1 MSITDNSPAQ
11 WRLPPLKTADHKYTR
26 GHAVV
31 LGGATMTGASR
42 LAAHAAQRAGAG
54 LVTLVAPEAAWPV
67 YAASLLSIIAR
78 PWEAAAWATLLADD
92 RVTAI
97 LIGPG
102 AGHTEL
108 TRHAIETALG
118 SGKHLLLDADAITL
132 LAKDSLLRKAV
143 KAAIL
148 TPHEGEYAAI
158 AAACGLDVQADKP
171 TRALALAK
179 ALNSTVLLKGPET
192 FIAAVDGR
200 IARNAN
206 APAWLATGG
215 TGDVLSGIITGLLAQ
230 GMSPFDAACAGAW
243 LQGEAAQHY
252 GPGMVAEDL
261 LTAIPAALAVA
272 EQG

>member
-1 MSITDNSPAQ
+1 MQLTDNTPGL
-11 WRLPPLKTADHKYTR
+11 WRLPPLKSGDHKYTR

-31 LGGATMTGASR
+31 LGGATMTGAAR
-42 LAAHAAQRAGAG
+42 LAALAAQRAGAG
-54 LVTLVAPEAAWPV
+54 LVTLLAPEAAWPI
-67 YAASLLSIIAR
+67 YAASMLSIITR
-78 PWEAAAWATLLADD
+78 PWEQAAWATLLADD

-108 TRHAIETALG
+108 TRHAAESALAG
-118 SGKHLLLDADAITL
+118 GKPLLLDADAITL

-143 KAAIL
+143 TGAIL

-158 AAACGLDVQADKP
+158 AAACGLDLQADKP

-179 ALNSTVLLKGPET
+179 ALNSTVLLKGPDT
-192 FIAAVDGR
+192 FIAAPDGR
-200 IARNAN
+200 IARNTN

-230 GMSPFDAACAGAW
+230 GMPAFDAACAAAW
-243 LQGEAAQHY
+243 LHGEAAQHY
-252 GPGMVAEDL
+252 GPGMIAEDL

-272 EQG
+272 EQA

>member
-1 MSITDNSPAQ
+1 M
-11 WRLPPLKTADHKYTR
+11 
-26 GHAVV
+26 
-31 LGGATMTGASR
+31 
-42 LAAHAAQRAGAG
+42 
-54 LVTLVAPEAAWPV
+54 APEAAWPI

-78 PWEAAAWATLLADD
+78 PWEPQAWQSLLADD

-108 TRHAIETALG
+108 TRYAVETASA
-118 SGKHLLLDADAITL
+118 SGKPLLLDADAITL
-132 LAKDSLLRKAV
+132 LAKDSSLRKAL
-143 KAAIL
+143 KPAIL

-171 TRALALAK
+171 TRALALAR
-179 ALNSTVLLKGPET
+179 ALNSIVLLKGPDT
-192 FIAAVDGR
+192 FIAAPDGR
-200 IARNAN
+200 IARNSN

-215 TGDVLSGIITGLLAQ
+215 TGDVLAGLITGLLAQ
-230 GMSPFDAACAGAW
+230 GMQPFEAACAAAW
-243 LQGEAAQHY
+243 LHGEAAQHY
-252 GPGMVAEDL
+252 GPGMIADDL